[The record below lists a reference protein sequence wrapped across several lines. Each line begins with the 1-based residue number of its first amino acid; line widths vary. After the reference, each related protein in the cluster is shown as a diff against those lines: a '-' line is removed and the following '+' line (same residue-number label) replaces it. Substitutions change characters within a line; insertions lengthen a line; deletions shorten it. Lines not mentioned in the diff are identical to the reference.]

1 MPAVEATTPTTRKTA
16 LNAVHRQMGA
26 RMVEFNGWDM
36 PVEYPSSG
44 GIIAEHMTVR
54 TGVGIFDVSH
64 MGDIRLAGPQALAH
78 RVAACGGTD
87 TALARE
93 LTRHAE
99 ADRAAGRLAQ
109 ASDLRLRVIVTAR
122 ATGAAHALMTSP
134 LLRRFND
141 LQATTLMLSG
151 NPVDGGKIRGQRFD
165 RLPAGRAILLGDSET
180 PTYVQL
186 VNPRVDESVAVDGR

>member
-1 MPAVEATTPTTRKTA
+1 MTGPYVGQRPWTP
-16 LNAVHRQMGA
+16 LIG
-26 RMVEFNGWDM
+26 
-36 PVEYPSSG
+36 
-44 GIIAEHMTVR
+44 
-54 TGVGIFDVSH
+54 
-64 MGDIRLAGPQALAH
+64 L
-78 RVAACGGTD
+78 
-87 TALARE
+87 
-93 LTRHAE
+93 
-99 ADRAAGRLAQ
+99 LAQ
-109 ASDLRLRVIVTAR
+109 AADLGLRVVVTAR

-151 NPVDGGKIRGQRFD
+151 NPADGGKIRGQRFD